1 MPTVWMVVATGFHDD
16 VRVRKMAHSVAGFDD
31 VDRVVVL
38 GMNRA
43 GTAPNAVAADGG
55 DAGIDVRLHGDP
67 DQQFDARWAKAPAR
81 AAFLAWA
88 ALTIRRESAPGDLV
102 HAHDLDTAPA
112 GLAARRRSQ
121 HLVLD
126 MHEVYSGRAGLPDRL
141 QRALRAFEDVALPR
155 ADGVVFVSEAARDHY
170 ADRVDL
176 PPHVVVT
183 NSRSRDEV
191 QPPAPPR
198 DQPSRLVYVGRL
210 TADRGLEQVV
220 RMMGLLPDHTLDVIG
235 FGPLE
240 AHLRDVAARLGDDV
254 TRRITFGAPISIDD
268 VVPTLAGFDV
278 GVVTTEPTC
287 ANHELTVSNKLFEY
301 AAAGLPVLLSD
312 VEEHRRLVAAHP
324 FGAIARTVT
333 PRDLAAAVRTLT
345 DDPTAH
351 AAAAAAARDLAVD
364 RSWDHEMQGLRKLY
378 ESLLGT

>member
-16 VRVRKMAHSVAGFDD
+16 VRVRKMAHSVAAFGG

-43 GTAPNAVAADGG
+43 GTAPNAVEDRTDGT
-55 DAGIDVRLHGDP
+55 DVEVRLHGDP
-67 DQQFDARWAKAPAR
+67 EQQFDSRWAKAPAR
-81 AAFLAWA
+81 AAFLTWA
-88 ALTIRRESAPGDLV
+88 TATIRRESAPGDLV

-112 GLAARRRSQ
+112 GLAARKRGQ
-121 HLVLD
+121 HLVID
-126 MHEVYSGRAGLPDRL
+126 MHEVYSGRAGLPDT
-141 QRALRAFEDVALPR
+141 LRRVLRGVEDVALPR
-155 ADGVVFVSEAARDHY
+155 ADGVVFVSDAARDHY
-170 ADRVDL
+170 AGRVDL

-183 NSRSRDEV
+183 NSRSVDEV
-191 QPPAPPR
+191 QPARPPVP
-198 DQPSRLVYVGRL
+198 QPSRLVYVGRL

-235 FGPLE
+235 FGPLGP
-240 AHLRDVAARLGDDV
+240 HLQDVAGRLGDDV
-254 TRRITFGAPISIDD
+254 ADRITFGAPISIDD
-268 VVPTLAGFDV
+268 VVPTLAAFDV

-324 FGAIARTVT
+324 FGAIARTGA

-345 DDPTAH
+345 DDPDAW
-351 AAAAAAARDLAVD
+351 AAASAAARELAVD
-364 RSWDHEMQGLRKLY
+364 RSWDQEMVGLRGLY
-378 ESLLGT
+378 ADLLGG